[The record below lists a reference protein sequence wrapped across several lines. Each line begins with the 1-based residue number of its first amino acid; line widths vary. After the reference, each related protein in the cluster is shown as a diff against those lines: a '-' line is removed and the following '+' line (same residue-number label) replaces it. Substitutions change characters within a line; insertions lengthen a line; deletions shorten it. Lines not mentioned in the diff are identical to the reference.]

1 MMMMRLLAV
10 TAHPDDEASAFGGTL
25 HLYGDRGVETS
36 VVCLTAGQAATHRGK
51 AKDDHELAALR
62 RKEFAEACAILNVSR
77 GAVLDYPDGQLHRI
91 EMHRVVADLVRHI
104 REFRPHIMLSMG
116 PEGMITGH
124 TDHSMASVFA
134 TLAFHWAG
142 RNNRFPDQLGA
153 GLLPHRVHKLYY
165 STAPAPLPDRQPI
178 SLPPFTTRIE
188 IGRYLETKI
197 AAFHAHATQAPVFP
211 TFDAHVAKFGNPEL
225 FHLAATI
232 VPGPVPIETDLFEGI
247 EQQQAA

>member
-1 MMMMRLLAV
+1 MLRLLAV

-36 VVCLTAGQAATHRGK
+36 VICLTAGQAATHRGK

-62 RKEFAEACAILNVSR
+62 RKEFAAACAILNVSR
-77 GAVLDYPDGQLHRI
+77 GAVLDYPDGQLHRV
-91 EMHRVVADLVRHI
+91 EMHHVVSELVLHI

-142 RNNRFPDQLGA
+142 RSNRFPDQLAA
-153 GLLPHRVHKLYY
+153 GLLPHRAQKLYY
-165 STAPAPLPDRQPI
+165 STAAAPLPDRQPI
-178 SLPPFTTRIE
+178 SLPPFTARIE
-188 IGRYLETKI
+188 LGRYVETKL
-197 AAFHAHATQAPVFP
+197 AAFHAHKSQAPVFS

-225 FHLAATI
+225 FQLAASI
-232 VPGPVPIETDLFEGI
+232 MPGMVPIETDLFERV